1 MAHQQDD
8 NGAVDPATLRPGTL
22 PPEQMDET
30 AATAE
35 LAGLAAAI
43 AFHDMRYHGED
54 DPVISDADYD
64 VLVAR
69 NRALEAAF
77 PALVR
82 ENSPSLRVGAP
93 AAVGFGKVRH
103 ARPMLSMNNGFTDED
118 IEDFAARIRRFLSL
132 GEDDKLAFTAE
143 PKIDGLS
150 LSLRYEGGKLVQ
162 AATRGDGAE
171 GEDVTANI
179 RMVDA
184 VPQSL
189 AGSPPLVLEV
199 RGELYMDKADFQALN
214 ASQEAAGA
222 KIFANPRNAAAG
234 SLRQKDPAV
243 TASRRLQFF
252 AYSLGEASAP
262 LAETHMQSLGALG
275 EMGFSINPMSD
286 RRADIAGLLEHYLAI
301 GAARPDLG
309 YDIDGVVYKV
319 DRHDYQERLGQ
330 VARAPRWALAHKFPA
345 EQAETLLNAIDIQVG
360 RIGALTPVAR
370 LQPVTV
376 GGVVVSNA
384 TLHNEDEIRRKD
396 IRVGDRVVI

>member
-1 MAHQQDD
+1 MTHQQDN
-8 NGAVDPATLRPGTL
+8 NGAGDPGTMRPGTL

-30 AATAE
+30 AAAAE

-64 VLVAR
+64 ALVAR

-82 ENSPSLRVGAP
+82 VDSPSLRVGAP
-93 AAVGFGKVRH
+93 AAAGFGKVRH
-103 ARPMLSMNNGFTDED
+103 ARPMLSLNNGFTEED

-132 GEDDKLAFTAE
+132 GEDDELAFTAE

-150 LSLRYEGGKLVQ
+150 LSLRYEGGRLVQ

-189 AGSPPLVLEV
+189 AGSPPQVLEV
-199 RGELYMDKADFQALN
+199 RGELYMDKADFLALN
-214 ASQEAAGA
+214 ASQEAASA

-243 TASRRLQFF
+243 TASRKLQFF

-262 LAETHMQSLGALG
+262 LADTICAALPRSVTWASA
-275 EMGFSINPMSD
+275 SIRCRTDARMS
-286 RRADIAGLLEHYLAI
+286 
-301 GAARPDLG
+301 PDFLNNTPPS
-309 YDIDGVVYKV
+309 
-319 DRHDYQERLGQ
+319 
-330 VARAPRWALAHKFPA
+330 APR
-345 EQAETLLNAIDIQVG
+345 G
-360 RIGALTPVAR
+360 RISAMTSTVSSTRSTGTISKTGWDRWRARRDGPLPTNFRRNRPRPCSTPSTYRSAVPAR
-370 LQPVTV
+370 SPRWH
-376 GGVVVSNA
+376 GCSRSPSAG
-384 TLHNEDEIRRKD
+384 
-396 IRVGDRVVI
+396 